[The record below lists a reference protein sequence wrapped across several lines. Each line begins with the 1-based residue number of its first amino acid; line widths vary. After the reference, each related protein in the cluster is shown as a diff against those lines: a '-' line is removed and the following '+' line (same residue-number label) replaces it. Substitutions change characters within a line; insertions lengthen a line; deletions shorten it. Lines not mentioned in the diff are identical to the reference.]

1 MDTLTNP
8 KYYTFQIVVFQKYYQ
23 IGENMS
29 LSRREFLKSSAAAS
43 AAAAIGMAV
52 PAELEAAAEKA
63 EGSWRWDK
71 AACRF
76 CGTGCGIMMA
86 TKNGKIVAVKG
97 DPAAPVNRGLNCI
110 KGYFNAKI
118 MYGADRL
125 TQPLLRVGAD
135 GKFDKKGKFAPVS
148 WERAFDEMEVHIKKA
163 LKASGPE
170 GVGVFASGQYTV
182 MEGYA
187 AQKMMKGGFR
197 SNAIDPNARHCMASA
212 VVGFYQTFGID
223 EPSGCYDDIELTDTI
238 VSWGSNMAEMH
249 PILWSRVTDRKLS
262 DPERVKVINI
272 STYTHRTSDLA
283 DEEIIFSP
291 NTDLAMWNYIAR
303 EIVYNNPESIDWDF
317 VKKHIV
323 FAASP
328 VNMGYGMRRA
338 GEKSIKDGKYT
349 ALEMETIDK
358 EMQKV
363 VSAKEAPALEPY
375 GYKEGDMMVN
385 KPAGLKHWE
394 ITFEEYKKFLAPY
407 TLDYVATISK
417 GNPDED
423 INEFKR
429 KLKLMAD
436 LYIEKGRKVVSFW
449 TMGMNQH
456 TRGTWVNTLAYNV
469 HFLLNKQALPG
480 SGAFSLTGQPSA
492 CGTAREVGTFCHRL
506 PADMMVKNPKHRKIT
521 EDRWK
526 VPNGT
531 LNPVGNQHIMK
542 IHRDIEDG
550 VVKFAWV
557 NVCNPYQDTASAT
570 HWIKAAREMDNFIV
584 TSDGYPGIS
593 AKVSDLILPSAMIYE
608 KWGAYG
614 NAERRT
620 QHWRQQVLPV
630 GDAMSDTWQ
639 WVELSKRFTVGDV
652 WGAQPLRGGKSLPDV
667 RKAAYAMGYSD
678 NTTMYEILFANK
690 EAKSYKVDLES
701 FPQQGYDNSESNGD
715 SRNVVGSDGKVF
727 NGYGFMIHEYLFEE
741 YASFGRGHAHD
752 LADFTTYHRVR
763 GLKWPVVD
771 GKETQWRFNAKYDP
785 YAAKQTKET
794 GNSHAF
800 YGGLAKALTQG
811 DLMGIKDKKKKS
823 LKNKAKIFARPYM
836 DPPEMPD
843 ANYDTWLCTGR
854 VLEHWHSGTMTMRVP
869 ELYRAVPEALCYM
882 HPQDAK
888 DKGLKQGGLCWV
900 ESRRGKV
907 KARVETRG
915 RNRPSRGLVFV
926 PWFDEKVFI
935 NKVCLDATC
944 PQSKQTDFKKCAVKI
959 YKA

>member
-1 MDTLTNP
+1 
-8 KYYTFQIVVFQKYYQ
+8 
-23 IGENMS
+23 MS
-29 LSRREFLKSSAAAS
+29 ISRRDFLKSSAAAAAAS
-43 AAAAIGMAV
+43 AVGITVPSEVQAAAAKG
-52 PAELEAAAEKA
+52 E
-63 EGSWRWDK
+63 EGWRWDK

-76 CGTGCGIMMA
+76 CGTGCGIMLA
-86 TKNGKIVAVKG
+86 TKGGKIVAVKG

-118 MYGADRL
+118 MYGEDRL
-125 TQPLLRVGAD
+125 KTPLLRVNSSGE
-135 GKFDKKGKFAPVS
+135 FDKHGSFKPVS
-148 WERAFDEMEVHIKKA
+148 WKRAFDEMETHIKKA

-170 GVGVFASGQYTV
+170 GVAVFASGQYTV

-187 AQKMMKGGFR
+187 AQKMMKAGFR

-238 VSWGSNMAEMH
+238 VTWGSNMAEMH

-262 DPERVKVINI
+262 NPDRVKVVNI
-272 STYTHRTSDLA
+272 QTYTHRTCDLG
-283 DEEIIFSP
+283 DFNIIFSP
-291 NTDLAMWNYIAR
+291 STDLALWNYIAR
-303 EIVYNNPESIDWDF
+303 EIVYNHPDAIDWDF
-317 VKKHIV
+317 IKKHIV
-323 FAASP
+323 FAAGP
-328 VNMGYGMRRA
+328 VNIGYGMRRK
-338 GEKSIKDGKYT
+338 GEKSLKDGKYS
-349 ALEMETIDK
+349 ALEMETISK
-358 EMQKV
+358 EMSKK
-363 VSAKEAPALEPY
+363 VSAKEAPALAPY
-375 GYKEGDMMVN
+375 GYKEGDVMKN
-385 KPAGLKHWE
+385 TAGTLKHWK
-394 ITFEEYKKFLAPY
+394 ISFDEYKKSLEPF
-407 TLDYVATISK
+407 TLDYVAKIAK
-417 GNPDED
+417 GDP
-423 INEFKR
+423 NESLESFKK
-429 KLKLMAD
+429 KLKD
-436 LYIEKGRKVVSFW
+436 LVALYVEKDRKVVSFW

-456 TRGTWVNTLAYNV
+456 TRGTWVNTLSYNV
-469 HFLLNKQALPG
+469 HFMLNKQAKPG

-506 PADMMVKNPKHRKIT
+506 PADLMVKNPKHRKIA
-521 EDRWK
+521 ENKWHI
-526 VPNGT
+526 PEGT

-557 NVCNPYQDTASAT
+557 NVCNAYQDSASAK

-593 AKVSDLILPSAMIYE
+593 AKVSDLVLPSAMIYE

-639 WVELSKRFTVGDV
+639 WVELSKRFTVNDL
-652 WGAQPLRGGKSLPDV
+652 WGPYTLRNGKKLADV
-667 RKAAYAMGYSD
+667 REKAKAMGYKPE
-678 NTTMYEILFANK
+678 TTMYDILFAN
-690 EAKSYKVDLES
+690 ERAKAYKVDLNS
-701 FPQQGYDNSESNGD
+701 FPQKGYDNSEVIGD

-727 NGYGFMIHEYLFEE
+727 KGYGFMIHEYLFEE
-741 YASFGRGHAHD
+741 YASFGRGHGHD
-752 LADFTTYHRVR
+752 LAPFKTYHKVR

-771 GKETQWRFNAKYDP
+771 GKETQWRFNVKYDP
-785 YAAKQTKET
+785 YAAKANP
-794 GNSHAF
+794 GGDFAF
-800 YGGLAKALTQG
+800 YGPLAKKILQGNLTGPDKSKGKYALP
-811 DLMGIKDKKKKS
+811 
-823 LKNKAKIFARPYM
+823 NKAKIYARPYM

-843 ANYDTWLCTGR
+843 AKYDTWLCTGR

-882 HPQDAK
+882 NPKDAK
-888 DKGLKQGGLCWV
+888 AKGFKNGELIWV
-900 ESRRGKV
+900 DSRRGKV

-915 RNRPSRGLVFV
+915 RNRPPQGLVFV

-944 PQSKQTDFKKCAVKI
+944 PMSKQTDYKKCAVKL

>member
-1 MDTLTNP
+1 MA
-8 KYYTFQIVVFQKYYQ
+8 
-23 IGENMS
+23 
-29 LSRREFLKSSAAAS
+29 LSRRDFLKSSAAAS
-43 AAAAIGMAV
+43 AAAAVGMNV
-52 PAELEAAAEKA
+52 PSQLQASATNAEK
-63 EGSWRWDK
+63 GWRWDK

-76 CGTGCGIMMA
+76 CGTGCGIMLA

-125 TQPLLRVGAD
+125 KQPLLRMNAKGE
-135 GKFDKKGKFAPVS
+135 FDKNGKFAPVS

-163 LKASGPE
+163 LKEKGPE
-170 GVGVFASGQYTV
+170 GVGVFASGQYTI

-223 EPSGCYDDIELTDTI
+223 EPSGCYDDIELTDTV

-262 DPERVKVINI
+262 NPDKVQVVNL
-272 STYTHRTSDLA
+272 STYRHRTSDLA
-283 DEEIIFSP
+283 DIEIIFTP
-291 NTDLAMWNYIAR
+291 NTDLAIWNYIAR
-303 EIVYNNPESIDWDF
+303 EIVYNNPEAIDWDF

-328 VNMGYGMRRA
+328 VNMGYGMRRSD
-338 GEKSIKDGKYT
+338 EKSIKEGKYSDK
-349 ALEMETIDK
+349 EMETISK
-358 EMQKV
+358 EMEKV
-363 VSAKEAPALEPY
+363 VSETEAPALQPY
-375 GYKEGDMMVN
+375 GYKAGDKMVN

-394 ITFEEYKKFLAPY
+394 ISFEEYKKFLEPY
-407 TLDYVATISK
+407 DVDYVAKISK
-417 GNPDED
+417 GNPDEP
-423 INEFKR
+423 IEQFKE
-429 KLKLMAD
+429 KLQKLAN
-436 LYIEKGRKVVSFW
+436 LYIEKNRKVVSFW

-469 HFLLNKQALPG
+469 HFLLNKQAKPG

-492 CGTAREVGTFCHRL
+492 CGTAREVGTFTHRL
-506 PADMMVKNPKHRKIT
+506 PADMMVKNGKHRKIV
-521 EDRWK
+521 ENKWK
-526 VPNGT
+526 IPANT

-557 NVCNPYQDTASAT
+557 NVCNPYQDTASAS
-570 HWIKAAREMDNFIV
+570 HWIKAARQMDNFIV

-620 QHWRQQVLPV
+620 QHWRQQVLPI

-639 WVELSKRFTVGDV
+639 WVELSKRFTVKDV
-652 WGAQPLRGGKSLPDV
+652 WGEYTLRNGKKLPNV
-667 RKAAYAMGYSD
+667 IAEAKKMGYNED
-678 NTTMYEILFANK
+678 TTMYEILFANK
-690 EAKSYKVDLES
+690 EAKSYKVDLEDPIQKG
-701 FPQQGYDNSESNGD
+701 FDNSEALGD
-715 SRNVVGSDGKVF
+715 SRNVKGSDGKVWE
-727 NGYGFMIHEYLFEE
+727 GYGFFIQKYLFEE
-741 YASFGRGHAHD
+741 YAWFGRGHAHD
-752 LADFTTYHRVR
+752 LADFDTYHRVR

-785 YAAKQTKET
+785 YAKKYGKET
-794 GNSHAF
+794 GHTEFAF
-800 YGGLAKALTQG
+800 YGKLAKALPQG
-811 DLMGIKDKKKKS
+811 DLNGIKDKTKKA

-836 DPPEMPD
+836 DPPEVPD
-843 ANYDTWLCTGR
+843 ETYPLWMSTGR

-869 ELYRAVPEALCYM
+869 ELYRAVPEALCYI
-882 HPQDAK
+882 HPEDAK
-888 DKGLKQGGLCWV
+888 KFGVKQGELAWV

-915 RNRPSRGLVFV
+915 RNRPSRGLVYV

-935 NKVCLDATC
+935 NKVCADYTC
-944 PQSKQTDFKKCAVKI
+944 PQSKQTDFKKCAVNV
-959 YKA
+959 YKV

>member
-1 MDTLTNP
+1 
-8 KYYTFQIVVFQKYYQ
+8 
-23 IGENMS
+23 MS

-43 AAAAIGMAV
+43 AAAAIGMSV
-52 PAELEAAAEKA
+52 PSELEAAASQA
-63 EGSWRWDK
+63 EGGWRWDK

-125 TQPLLRVGAD
+125 TQPLLRVDHNGN
-135 GKFDKKGKFAPVS
+135 FDKKGKFAPVS
-148 WERAFDEMEVHIKKA
+148 WKRAFDEMEVNIKKA
-163 LKASGPE
+163 LKHAGPE

-238 VSWGSNMAEMH
+238 VSWGANMAEMH

-262 DPERVKVINI
+262 DPDRVKVINM
-272 STYTHRTSDLA
+272 STYRHRTSDLA
-283 DEEIIFSP
+283 DIEIIFSP
-291 NTDLAMWNYIAR
+291 NTDLALWNYIAR

-328 VNMGYGMRRA
+328 VNMGYGMRRE
-338 GEKSIKDGKYT
+338 GEKSLTPVNSDGSAGKYS
-349 ALEMETIDK
+349 AKEMETVNK
-358 EMQKV
+358 EMKKV
-363 VSAKEAPALEPY
+363 VSAKEAPALKPY
-375 GYKEGDMMVN
+375 GYKEGDVMVN

-394 ITFEEYKKFLAPY
+394 IDFEEYKKFLDPY
-407 TLDYVATISK
+407 TLDYVANISK
-417 GNPDED
+417 GDPDED
-423 INEFKR
+423 INEFKK
-429 KLKLMAD
+429 KLQTLAD

-469 HFLLNKQALPG
+469 HFLLNKQAIPG

-521 EDRWK
+521 ENRWK
-526 VPNGT
+526 IPEGT

-550 VVKFAWV
+550 VIKFAWV
-557 NVCNPYQDTASAT
+557 NVCNPYQDTASAS

-630 GDAMSDTWQ
+630 GDSMSDTWQ
-639 WVELSKRFTVGDV
+639 WIELSKRFTVKDV
-652 WGAQPLRGGKSLPDV
+652 WGEQPLRGNKKLPDV
-667 RKAAYAMGYSD
+667 RKAAYAMGYTD
-678 NTTMYEILFANK
+678 DTTMYEILFANE
-690 EAKSYKVDLES
+690 EAKSYKIDMDS
-701 FPQQGYDNSESNGD
+701 FPQKGFDNSECIGD
-715 SRNVVGSDGKVF
+715 SRDVVGSDGKVF
-727 NGYGFMIHEYLFEE
+727 KGYGFMVHEYLFEE

-752 LADFTTYHRVR
+752 LADFDTYHRVR

-785 YAAKQTKET
+785 YAAKETKKS

-800 YGGLAKALTQG
+800 YGPLAKALPFG
-811 DLMGIKDKKKKS
+811 DLKGVKKAEKTG

-843 ANYDTWLCTGR
+843 AEYDTWLSTGR

-869 ELYRAVPEALCYM
+869 ELYRAVPEALCYI
-882 HPQDAK
+882 HPKDAE

-900 ESRRGKV
+900 ESRRGRV

>member
-1 MDTLTNP
+1 MA
-8 KYYTFQIVVFQKYYQ
+8 
-23 IGENMS
+23 
-29 LSRREFLKSSAAAS
+29 LSRRDFLKSSAAAS
-43 AAAAIGMAV
+43 AAAAVGMNV
-52 PAELEAAAEKA
+52 PTTLSAAANEA
-63 EGSWRWDK
+63 ESGWRWDK

-125 TQPLLRVGAD
+125 KQPLLRVDAN
-135 GKFDKKGKFAPVS
+135 GKFDKNGKFAPVS
-148 WERAFDEMEVHIKKA
+148 WERAFDEMEFHIKKA
-163 LKASGPE
+163 LKESGPE

-187 AQKMMKGGFR
+187 AQKMMKAGFR
-197 SNAIDPNARHCMASA
+197 TNAIDPNARHCMASA

-223 EPSGCYDDIELTDTI
+223 EPSGCYDDIELTDT
-238 VSWGSNMAEMH
+238 VVTWGANMAEMH

-262 DPERVKVINI
+262 APDKVKVINL

-283 DEEIIFSP
+283 DIEIIFTP
-291 NTDLAMWNYIAR
+291 NTDLALWNYIAR

-328 VNMGYGMRRA
+328 VNMGYGMRRSD
-338 GEKSIKDGKYT
+338 EKSVKEGKYS
-349 ALEMETIDK
+349 AKEMETISK

-363 VSAKEAPALEPY
+363 VSATEAPALAPY
-375 GYKEGDMMVN
+375 GYKEGDVMVN
-385 KPAGLKHWE
+385 KNAGLAHWE
-394 ITFEEYKKFLAPY
+394 ISFEEYKKFLAPY
-407 TLDYVATISK
+407 TLDYVAKISK

-423 INEFKR
+423 INQFKK
-429 KLKLMAD
+429 KLQTLAN
-436 LYIEKGRKVVSFW
+436 LYIEKNRKVVSFW

-469 HFLLNKQALPG
+469 HFLLNKQAKPG

-492 CGTAREVGTFCHRL
+492 CGTAREVGTFTHRL
-506 PADMMVKNPKHRKIT
+506 PADMMVANPKHRTIT
-521 EDRWK
+521 ENVWK
-526 VPNGT
+526 VPEGT
-531 LNPVGNQHIMK
+531 INPIGTQHIMK

-550 VVKFAWV
+550 LIKFAWV

-639 WVELSKRFTVGDV
+639 WVELSKRFTVKDV
-652 WGAQPLRGGKSLPDV
+652 WGEYQPSGPRKEVLPSMIE
-667 RKAAYAMGYSD
+667 KAKAMGYTED
-678 NTTMYEILFANK
+678 TTMFDILFANDR
-690 EAKSYKVDLES
+690 ARSYKLDQND
-701 FPQQGYDNSESNGD
+701 PIQKGYDNSEGYGD

-727 NGYGFMIHEYLFEE
+727 EGYGFFIQKYLFEE
-741 YASFGRGHAHD
+741 YAEFGRGHAHD
-752 LADFTTYHRVR
+752 LADFDTYHKVR

-771 GKETQWRFNAKYDP
+771 GKETQWRFNTQYDP
-785 YAAKQTKET
+785 YAKKYGAET
-794 GNSHAF
+794 GHTEFAF
-800 YGGLAKALTQG
+800 YGKLAKALAQG
-811 DLMGIKDKKKKS
+811 DLLGVKDKTKVA
-823 LKNKAKIFARPYM
+823 LTNKAKIFARPYM

-843 ANYDTWLCTGR
+843 AEYPLWLSTGR

-882 HPQDAK
+882 HPTDAEK
-888 DKGLKQGGLCWV
+888 LGLKQGGLCWV

-915 RNRPSRGLVFV
+915 RNRPSRGLVYV

-944 PQSKQTDFKKCAVKI
+944 PQSKQTDFKKCAVKV
-959 YKA
+959 YSV

>member
-1 MDTLTNP
+1 
-8 KYYTFQIVVFQKYYQ
+8 
-23 IGENMS
+23 MS
-29 LSRREFLKSSAAAS
+29 ISRRNFLKSTAAAT
-43 AAAAIGMAV
+43 AAAAVGISIPEEAK
-52 PAELEAAAEKA
+52 AAADAGQKD
-63 EGSWRWDK
+63 WRWDK

-76 CGTGCGIMMA
+76 CGTGCGIMLA
-86 TKNGKIVAVKG
+86 TKGGKIVAVKG

-118 MYGADRL
+118 MYGEDRL

-135 GKFDKKGKFAPVS
+135 GKFDKKGKFAPIS
-148 WERAFDEMEVHIKKA
+148 WERAYDEMELNIRKA

-170 GVGVFASGQYTV
+170 GVAVFASGQYTI

-187 AQKMMKGGFR
+187 AQKMMKAGFR

-223 EPSGCYDDIELTDTI
+223 EPSGCYDDIELTDTV

-262 DPERVKVINI
+262 NPDRVKVVSIQ
-272 STYTHRTSDLA
+272 TYTHRTSDLA
-283 DEEIIFSP
+283 DIEIIFSP
-291 NTDLAMWNYIAR
+291 NTDLALWNYIAH
-303 EIVYNNPESIDWDF
+303 EIVMRDEKEKIIDWDF
-317 VKKHIV
+317 LKKHIV
-323 FAASP
+323 FAAGP
-328 VNMGYGMRRA
+328 VNIGYGLRRK
-338 GEKSIKDGKYT
+338 GEKSLKDGKYT
-349 ALEMETIDK
+349 AAEMETISK
-358 EMQKV
+358 EMEKK
-363 VSAKEAPALEPY
+363 VSAKEAPALAPF
-375 GYKEGDMMVN
+375 GYKEGDVLKN
-385 KPAGLKHWE
+385 TGGTLKHWH
-394 ITFEEYKKFLAPY
+394 ISFEDYKKSLEPY
-407 TLDYVATISK
+407 TLDYVAKIAK
-417 GNPDED
+417 GDP
-423 INEFKR
+423 NESIDSFKK
-429 KLKLMAD
+429 KLKALAD
-436 LYIEKGRKVVSFW
+436 LYIEKDRKVVSFW

-456 TRGTWVNTLAYNV
+456 TRGTWVNTLSYNV
-469 HFLLNKQALPG
+469 HFMLNKQARPG

-506 PADMMVKNPKHRKIT
+506 PADLMVKNPKHRAIAEKKWSIP
-521 EDRWK
+521 D
-526 VPNGT
+526 GT
-531 LNPVGNQHIMK
+531 LNGVGKQHIMA
-542 IHRDIEDG
+542 IHRGIEDG
-550 VVKFAWV
+550 LIKFAWV
-557 NVCNPYQDTASAT
+557 NVCNAYQDSASAN

-630 GDAMSDTWQ
+630 GDSMSDTWQ
-639 WVELSKRFTVGDV
+639 WVELSKRFTVKDL
-652 WGAQPLRGGKSLPDV
+652 WGEYAASGPRKKPLPDV
-667 RKAAYAMGYSD
+667 IAKAKAMGYNE
-678 NTTMYEILFANK
+678 NTTMYDILFANDK
-690 EAKSYKVDLES
+690 AKSYKANTDT
-701 FPQQGYDNSESNGD
+701 FPQKGYDNSEVLGD
-715 SRNVVGSDGKVF
+715 SRNVKGSDGKVF
-727 NGYGFMIHEYLFEE
+727 KGYGFMIHEYLFEE
-741 YASFGRGHAHD
+741 YASFGRGHGHD
-752 LADFTTYHRVR
+752 LAPFEVYHKVR

-785 YAAKQTKET
+785 YAAKAGT
-794 GNSHAF
+794 GEFAF
-800 YGGLAKALTQG
+800 YGPLAKNLLQG
-811 DLMGIKDKKKKS
+811 DLNGPDKSKGKKA

-843 ANYDTWLCTGR
+843 KNYDTWLCTGR

-882 HPQDAK
+882 HPKDAK
-888 DKGLKQGGLCWV
+888 AKGLKQGQLAWV

-915 RNRPSRGLVFV
+915 RNRPPQGLVFV

-944 PQSKQTDFKKCAVKI
+944 PMSKQTDYKKCAVKI

>member
-1 MDTLTNP
+1 MA
-8 KYYTFQIVVFQKYYQ
+8 
-23 IGENMS
+23 
-29 LSRREFLKSSAAAS
+29 LSRRDFLKSSAAAS
-43 AAAAIGMAV
+43 AAAAVGMSV
-52 PAELEAAAEKA
+52 PAEMQAASNQAQS
-63 EGSWRWDK
+63 SWRWDK

-86 TKNGKIVAVKG
+86 TKDGRIVAVKG

-125 TQPLLRVGAD
+125 KQPLLRIGKD
-135 GKFDKKGKFAPVS
+135 GKFDKHGKFAPVS
-148 WERAFDEMEVHIKKA
+148 WERAFDEMEFHIKKA

-187 AQKMMKGGFR
+187 AQKMMKAGFR

-262 DPERVKVINI
+262 DPDRVKVINI
-272 STYTHRTSDLA
+272 STYRHRTSDLA
-283 DEEIIFSP
+283 DEELIFTP
-291 NTDLAMWNYIAR
+291 NSDLAMWNYIAR
-303 EIVYNNPESIDWDF
+303 EIVYRDGAEKIIDWDF
-317 VKKHIV
+317 VNKNMV
-323 FAASP
+323 FCSQP
-328 VNMGYGMRRA
+328 VNMGYGMRRE
-338 GEKSIKDGKYT
+338 GEKSLTPKRPDGSAGKYS
-349 ALEMETIDK
+349 AKEMETINQ
-358 EMQKV
+358 EMVHKV
-363 VSAKEAPALEPY
+363 SENEAPALEPF
-375 GYKEGDMMVN
+375 GYKAGDDMVN
-385 KPAGLKHWE
+385 KPAGLKHWH
-394 ITFEEYKKFLAPY
+394 ISFEEYKKFLEPY
-407 TLDYVATISK
+407 TLDYVCSVAK
-417 GNPDED
+417 GNPDESD
-423 INEFKR
+423 EEFKR
-429 KLKLMAD
+429 KLQLVAN

-456 TRGTWVNTLAYNV
+456 TRGTWVNTLSYNV
-469 HFLLNKQALPG
+469 HFMLNKQAKPG

-492 CGTAREVGTFCHRL
+492 CGTAREVGTFAHRL
-506 PADMMVKNPKHRKIT
+506 PADLMVASTKHRT
-521 EDRWK
+521 K
-526 VPNGT
+526 VEKGWNIPAGT
-531 LNPVGNQHIMK
+531 LNPKGHQHIMK
-542 IHRDIEDG
+542 IHRDLEDG
-550 VVKFAWV
+550 TMKFAWV
-557 NVCNPYQDTASAT
+557 NVCNPYQDSASAK

-639 WVELSKRFTVGDV
+639 WVELSKRFTVGDL
-652 WGAQPLRGGKSLPDV
+652 WGEQILLSNTGKKDSGKLTPKSPKLPDV
-667 RKAAYAMGYSD
+667 IAEAEKMGYTKD
-678 NTTMYEILFANK
+678 TTMFEVLFANEK
-690 EAKSYKVDLES
+690 AKSYKIDMND
-701 FPQQGYDNSESNGD
+701 PIQAGYDNSECNGD
-715 SRNVVGSDGKVF
+715 SRNVIGSDGKVWK
-727 NGYGFMIHEYLFEE
+727 GYKFFIHKYLFEE
-741 YASFGRGHAHD
+741 YASFGRGHGHD
-752 LADFTTYHRVR
+752 LAPFDVYHKVR

-785 YAAKQTKET
+785 YAAKAVKKAGTN
-794 GNSHAF
+794 NSHAF
-800 YGGLAKALTQG
+800 YGPLAKNLFQG
-811 DLMGIKDKKKKS
+811 DLQNMDKARGKKA

-836 DPPEMPD
+836 DPPEMP
-843 ANYDTWLCTGR
+843 NEEYPTWLCTGR

-882 HPQDAK
+882 HPEDAK
-888 DKGLKQGGLCWV
+888 KYGVKQGQLAWV

-915 RNRPSRGLVFV
+915 RNRPSKGLVFV

-944 PQSKQTDFKKCAVKI
+944 PQSKQTDYKKCAVKI
-959 YKA
+959 YAV

>member
-1 MDTLTNP
+1 MA
-8 KYYTFQIVVFQKYYQ
+8 
-23 IGENMS
+23 
-29 LSRREFLKSSAAAS
+29 LSRRDFLKSSAAAS
-43 AAAAIGMAV
+43 AAAAVGMTV
-52 PAELEAAAEKA
+52 PATLSAAANEA
-63 EGSWRWDK
+63 ESSWRWDK

-76 CGTGCGIMMA
+76 CGTGCGIMLA
-86 TKNGKIVAVKG
+86 TKEGKIVAVKG

-125 TQPLLRVGAD
+125 KQPLLRVDNNGN
-135 GKFDKKGKFAPVS
+135 FDKNGKFAPVS
-148 WERAFDEMEVHIKKA
+148 WKRAFDEMEFHIKKA
-163 LKASGPE
+163 LKTSGPE
-170 GVGVFASGQYTV
+170 GVGVFASGQYTI

-187 AQKMMKGGFR
+187 AQKMMKAGFR

-262 DPERVKVINI
+262 DPEHVKVINM

-283 DEEIIFSP
+283 DIEIIFTP
-291 NTDLAMWNYIAR
+291 NTDLALWNYIAR
-303 EIVYNNPESIDWDF
+303 EIVYNAPESIDWDF

-328 VNMGYGMRRA
+328 VNMGYGMRRSD
-338 GEKSIKDGKYT
+338 EKSIKDGKYS
-349 ALEMETIDK
+349 AKEMEIISK

-363 VSAKEAPALEPY
+363 VSATEAPALAPY

-385 KPAGLKHWE
+385 KNAGLAHWE
-394 ITFEEYKKFLAPY
+394 IPFEEYKKFLEPY

-417 GNPDED
+417 GDPDED
-423 INEFKR
+423 INEFKK
-429 KLKLMAD
+429 KLQTLAN
-436 LYIEKGRKVVSFW
+436 LYIEKNRKVVSFW

-456 TRGTWVNTLAYNV
+456 TRGTWCNTLAYNV
-469 HFLLNKQALPG
+469 HFLLNKQAKPG

-492 CGTAREVGTFCHRL
+492 CGTAREVGTFTHRL
-506 PADMMVKNPKHRKIT
+506 PADMMVANPKHRKIT
-521 EDRWK
+521 ENVWN
-526 VPNGT
+526 VPEGT
-531 LNPVGNQHIMK
+531 INPVGVQDIMK
-542 IHRDIEDG
+542 IHRGIEDG
-550 VVKFAWV
+550 LVKFAWV

-608 KWGAYG
+608 KWGGYG

-620 QHWRQQVLPV
+620 QLWRQQVLPV
-630 GDAMSDTWQ
+630 GDSMSDTWQ
-639 WVELSKRFTVGDV
+639 WVELAKRFTVKDV
-652 WGAQPLRGGKSLPDV
+652 WGEYQPSGPRKDVLPSMIEQA
-667 RKAAYAMGYSD
+667 KAMGYTED
-678 NTTMYEILFANK
+678 TTMYEILFANK
-690 EAKSYKVDLES
+690 RAKSYKLDQNDPVQTG
-701 FPQQGYDNSESNGD
+701 FDNSEGYGD
-715 SRNVVGSDGKVF
+715 SRNVVGSDGEVF
-727 NGYGFMIHEYLFEE
+727 KGYGFFIQKYLFEE
-741 YASFGRGHAHD
+741 YAEFGRGHAHD
-752 LADFTTYHRVR
+752 LADFDTYHKVR

-771 GKETQWRFNAKYDP
+771 GKETQWRFNTQYDP
-785 YAAKQTKET
+785 YAKKYGKET
-794 GNSHAF
+794 GHTEFAF
-800 YGGLAKALTQG
+800 YGTLAKALAQG
-811 DLMGIKDKKKKS
+811 DLLGVKDQTKIS

-843 ANYDTWLCTGR
+843 TEYPVWLSTGR

-882 HPQDAK
+882 HPADAEK
-888 DKGLKQGGLCWV
+888 FGVKQGGLCWV

-915 RNRPSRGLVFV
+915 RNRPARGLVYV

-944 PQSKQTDFKKCAVKI
+944 PQSKQTDFKKCAVKV
-959 YKA
+959 YSV

>member
-1 MDTLTNP
+1 
-8 KYYTFQIVVFQKYYQ
+8 
-23 IGENMS
+23 MS

-43 AAAAIGMAV
+43 AAAAIGMTV
-52 PAELEAAAEKA
+52 PADLEAAAKKA
-63 EGSWRWDK
+63 ETSWRWDK

-86 TKNGKIVAVKG
+86 TKDGKIVAVKG

-135 GKFDKKGKFAPVS
+135 GKFDKHGKFAPVS
-148 WERAFDEMEVHIKKA
+148 WKRAFDEMEVNIKKA
-163 LKASGPE
+163 LKHAGPE
-170 GVGVFASGQYTV
+170 GVGIFASGQYTV

-262 DPERVKVINI
+262 DPKRVKVINM

-283 DEEIIFSP
+283 DIEIIFTP
-291 NTDLAMWNYIAR
+291 NTDLALWNYIAR

-338 GEKSIKDGKYT
+338 GETSVTPVRPDGSAGKYS
-349 ALEMETIDK
+349 ALEMETVNQ
-358 EMQKV
+358 EMKHT
-363 VSAKEAPALEPY
+363 VSAAEAPALKPY
-375 GYKEGDMMVN
+375 GYKEGDVMVN

-394 ITFEEYKKFLAPY
+394 ISFEEYKKFLEPY
-407 TLDYVATISK
+407 TLDYVAEISK
-417 GNPDED
+417 GDPDED
-423 INEFKR
+423 INQFKG
-429 KLKLMAD
+429 KLKELAD

-506 PADMMVKNPKHRKIT
+506 PADMMVKNPKHRKIV
-521 EDRWK
+521 ENRWK
-526 VPNGT
+526 VPEGT

-550 VVKFAWV
+550 VIKFAWV
-557 NVCNPYQDTASAT
+557 NVCNPYQDSGSAT

-652 WGAQPLRGGKSLPDV
+652 WGAQPLRGKNKDGTKKSLPDV
-667 RKAAYAMGYSD
+667 RAKAHAMGYTD
-678 NTTMYEILFANK
+678 DTTMYEILFANK
-690 EAKSYKVDLES
+690 EAKSYKIDMNS
-701 FPQQGYDNSESNGD
+701 FPQKGFDNSECNGD
-715 SRNVVGSDGKVF
+715 SRNVVGSDGAVF
-727 NGYGFMIHEYLFEE
+727 KGYDFMIHEYLFEE
-741 YASFGRGHAHD
+741 YADFGRGHAHD

-771 GKETQWRFNAKYDP
+771 GKETQWRFNSMYDP
-785 YAAKQTKET
+785 YAAKATKKT

-800 YGGLAKALTQG
+800 YGPLAKALKQG

-836 DPPEMPD
+836 DAPENPD
-843 ANYDTWLCTGR
+843 ENYDTWMCTGR

-882 HPQDAK
+882 HPKDAQT
-888 DKGLKQGGLCWV
+888 KGIKQGELAWV

-915 RNRPSRGLVFV
+915 RNRPPRGLVFV

-935 NKVCLDATC
+935 NKVCADYTC
-944 PQSKQTDFKKCAVKI
+944 PQSKQTDFKKCAVKV
-959 YKA
+959 YRA

>member
-1 MDTLTNP
+1 MA
-8 KYYTFQIVVFQKYYQ
+8 
-23 IGENMS
+23 
-29 LSRREFLKSSAAAS
+29 LSRRDFLKSSAAAS
-43 AAAAIGMAV
+43 AAAAVGMTV
-52 PAELEAAAEKA
+52 PATLSAAANEA
-63 EGSWRWDK
+63 ESSWRWDK

-76 CGTGCGIMMA
+76 CGTGCGIMLA
-86 TKNGKIVAVKG
+86 TKDGKIVAVKG

-125 TQPLLRVGAD
+125 KQPLLRVD
-135 GKFDKKGKFAPVS
+135 SNGKFDKNGKFAPVS
-148 WERAFDEMEVHIKKA
+148 WERAFDEMEFQIKKT
-163 LKASGPE
+163 LKTSGPE
-170 GVGVFASGQYTV
+170 GVGVFASGQYTI

-187 AQKMMKGGFR
+187 AQKMMKAGFR

-223 EPSGCYDDIELTDTI
+223 EPSGCYDDIELTDT
-238 VSWGSNMAEMH
+238 VVCWGSNMAEMH

-262 DPERVKVINI
+262 APDKVKVINM

-283 DEEIIFSP
+283 DIEIIFTP
-291 NTDLAMWNYIAR
+291 NTDLALWNYIAR
-303 EIVYNNPESIDWDF
+303 EIVYNHPESIDWDF

-328 VNMGYGMRRA
+328 INMGYGMRRSD
-338 GEKSIKDGKYT
+338 EKSIKEGKYT
-349 ALEMETIDK
+349 AKEMEIISK

-363 VSAKEAPALEPY
+363 VSNTEAPALAPY
-375 GYKEGDMMVN
+375 GYKQGDIIVN
-385 KPAGLKHWE
+385 KNAGLAHWE
-394 ITFEEYKKFLAPY
+394 IPFEEYKRFLEPY
-407 TLDYVATISK
+407 TLDYVAKISK
-417 GNPDED
+417 GDPDED
-423 INEFKR
+423 INAFKK
-429 KLKLMAD
+429 KLQTLAD
-436 LYIEKGRKVVSFW
+436 LYIEKDRKVVSFW

-456 TRGTWVNTLAYNV
+456 TRGTWCNTLAYNV
-469 HFLLNKQALPG
+469 HFLLNKQAKPG

-492 CGTAREVGTFCHRL
+492 CGTAREVGTFTHRL
-506 PADMMVKNPKHRKIT
+506 PADMMVANPKHRSIT
-521 EDRWK
+521 EK
-526 VPNGT
+526 VWNVPEGT
-531 LNPVGNQHIMK
+531 INPIGVQDIMK

-550 VVKFAWV
+550 LIKFAWV

-608 KWGAYG
+608 KWGGYG

-620 QHWRQQVLPV
+620 QLWRQQVLPV

-639 WVELSKRFTVGDV
+639 WVELSKRFTVKDV
-652 WGAQPLRGGKSLPDV
+652 WGEFQPSGPRKEVLPSMIE
-667 RKAAYAMGYSD
+667 KAKAMGYTED
-678 NTTMYEILFANK
+678 TTMYEILFANK
-690 EAKSYKVDLES
+690 RAQSYKLDQND
-701 FPQQGYDNSESNGD
+701 PIQKGYDNSEGFGD

-727 NGYGFMIHEYLFEE
+727 KGYGFFIQKYLFEE
-741 YASFGRGHAHD
+741 YAEFGRGHAHD
-752 LADFTTYHRVR
+752 LADFDTYHKVR

-771 GKETQWRFNAKYDP
+771 GKETQWRFNTQYDP
-785 YAAKQTKET
+785 YAKKYGAET
-794 GNSHAF
+794 GHTEFAF
-800 YGGLAKALTQG
+800 YGKLAKELAQG
-811 DLMGIKDKKKKS
+811 DLMGVKDQTKIA
-823 LKNKAKIFARPYM
+823 LTNKAKIFARPYM
-836 DPPEMPD
+836 DPPEKPD
-843 ANYDTWLCTGR
+843 QEYPVWLSTGR

-869 ELYRAVPEALCYM
+869 ELFRAVPEALCYM
-882 HPQDAK
+882 HPADAEK
-888 DKGLKQGGLCWV
+888 YGVKQGGLCWV

-915 RNRPSRGLVFV
+915 RNRPARGLVFV

-959 YKA
+959 YTA

>member
-1 MDTLTNP
+1 
-8 KYYTFQIVVFQKYYQ
+8 
-23 IGENMS
+23 MS
-29 LSRREFLKSSAAAS
+29 VTRRDFLKNSAAV
-43 AAAAIGMAV
+43 AAAGAV
-52 PAELEAAAEKA
+52 GISIPKEAQAEAAKA
-63 EGSWRWDK
+63 ESDWRWDK

-76 CGTGCGIMMA
+76 CGTGCGIMLA
-86 TKNGKIVAVKG
+86 TKEGKIVAVKG

-125 TQPLLRVGAD
+125 KTPLLRVNDKGE
-135 GKFDKKGKFAPVS
+135 FDKKGQFKPVS
-148 WERAFDEMEVHIKKA
+148 WKRAFDEMEVHIKKA

-170 GVGVFASGQYTV
+170 GVAVFASGQYTV

-223 EPSGCYDDIELTDTI
+223 EPSGCYDDIELTDTV

-262 DPERVKVINI
+262 NPDKVKVINI
-272 STYTHRTSDLA
+272 STYRHRTSDLA
-283 DEEIIFSP
+283 DIEIIFSP
-291 NTDLAMWNYIAR
+291 STDLALWNYVAR
-303 EIVYNNPESIDWDF
+303 EIVMRDDAEKIIDWEF
-317 VKKHIV
+317 VKKHMV

-328 VNMGYGMRRA
+328 TNIGYGMRRA
-338 GEKSIKDGKYT
+338 GEKSLKDGKYS

-358 EMQKV
+358 EMEKK
-363 VSAKEAPALEPY
+363 VSAKEAPALAPY
-375 GYKEGDMMVN
+375 GLKEGDTMKHN
-385 KPAGLKHWE
+385 PGTLKHWE
-394 ITFEEYKKFLAPY
+394 ISFEEYKKSLEPY
-407 TLDYVATISK
+407 TLEYTAKITK
-417 GNPDED
+417 GDPNED
-423 INEFKR
+423 IEEYKK
-429 KLKLMAD
+429 KLQALAD

-469 HFLLNKQALPG
+469 HFMLNKQAKPG

-521 EDRWK
+521 ENGWK
-526 VPNGT
+526 IPAGT

-557 NVCNPYQDTASAT
+557 NVCNPYQDSASAT

-593 AKVSDLILPSAMIYE
+593 AKVSDLVLPSAMIYE

-630 GDAMSDTWQ
+630 GDSMSDTWQ
-639 WVELSKRFTVGDV
+639 WVELSKRFTVKDL
-652 WGAQPLRGGKSLPDV
+652 WGEYTLRNKKVLPDV
-667 RKAAYAMGYSD
+667 IADAKKMGYTED
-678 NTTMYEILFANK
+678 TTMYDILFANEK
-690 EAKSYKVDLES
+690 AKSYKVDTTK
-701 FPQQGYDNSESNGD
+701 FPQEGYDNTECNGD
-715 SRNVVGSDGKVF
+715 SRNVAGSDGEVF
-727 NGYGFMIHEYLFEE
+727 KGYGFMIHEYLFEE
-741 YASFGRGHAHD
+741 YAEFGRGHGHD
-752 LADFTTYHRVR
+752 LAPFEVYHKVR

-771 GKETQWRFNAKYDP
+771 GKETQWRFNVKYDP
-785 YAAKQTKET
+785 YAAKANPD
-794 GNSHAF
+794 GDFAF
-800 YGGLAKALTQG
+800 YGTLAKALAQG
-811 DLMGIKDKKKKS
+811 DLKGIKDKKKKP
-823 LKNKAKIFARPYM
+823 LPNKAKIYARPYM

-843 ANYDTWLCTGR
+843 EKYDMWLCTGR

-882 HPQDAK
+882 NPKDAK
-888 DKGLKQGGLCWV
+888 EKGFKNGELIWV
-900 ESRRGKV
+900 DSRRGKV
-907 KARVETRG
+907 KVRVETRG
-915 RNRPSRGLVFV
+915 RNRPSQGLVFV

-944 PQSKQTDFKKCAVKI
+944 PMSKQTDFKKCAVKL
-959 YKA
+959 YKV

>member
-1 MDTLTNP
+1 
-8 KYYTFQIVVFQKYYQ
+8 
-23 IGENMS
+23 MS
-29 LSRREFLKSSAAAS
+29 LNRRDFLKNSAAVAAAGAVGITVPQEAK
-43 AAAAIGMAV
+43 AAAA
-52 PAELEAAAEKA
+52 KA
-63 EGSWRWDK
+63 ESKWRWDK

-76 CGTGCGIMMA
+76 CGTGCGIMLA
-86 TKNGKIVAVKG
+86 TKEGRIVAVKG

-125 TQPLLRVGAD
+125 KTPLLRMNDEGE
-135 GKFDKKGKFAPVS
+135 FDKKGKFKAVS
-148 WERAFDEMEVHIKKA
+148 WERAFDEMEIHIKKA
-163 LKASGPE
+163 LKHAGPE
-170 GVGVFASGQYTV
+170 GVGIFASGQYTV

-187 AQKMMKGGFR
+187 AQKMMKAGFR

-262 DPERVKVINI
+262 NPDKVKVVSIQ
-272 STYTHRTSDLA
+272 TYTHRTSDLA
-283 DEEIIFSP
+283 DIEIIFSP
-291 NTDLAMWNYIAR
+291 NTDLTLWNYIAR
-303 EIVYNNPESIDWDF
+303 EIVMRDEAEKIIDWDF
-317 VKKHIV
+317 VNKHMV
-323 FAASP
+323 FATGP
-328 VNMGYGMRRA
+328 VNIGYGLRRSN
-338 GEKSIKDGKYT
+338 EKSIKDGKYT
-349 ALEMETIDK
+349 DLEMEIVSK
-358 EMQKV
+358 EMAKK

-375 GYKEGDMMVN
+375 GYKEGDTMKN
-385 KPAGLKHWE
+385 TSGTLKHWE
-394 ITFEEYKKFLAPY
+394 ISYEEYKKSLEPY
-407 TLDYVATISK
+407 TLEYTAKTTK
-417 GNPDED
+417 GDPAED
-423 INEFKR
+423 IEAYKK
-429 KLKLMAD
+429 KLQMLAN
-436 LYIEKGRKVVSFW
+436 LYIEKHRKVVSFW

-456 TRGTWVNTLAYNV
+456 TRGTWVNTLSYNV
-469 HFLLNKQALPG
+469 HFLLNKQAKPG

-506 PADMMVKNPKHRKIT
+506 PADMMVKNPKHRVIAEKAWSIPA
-521 EDRWK
+521 K
-526 VPNGT
+526 T

-550 VVKFAWV
+550 VIKFAWV
-557 NVCNPYQDTASAT
+557 NVCNPYQDSASAS

-593 AKVSDLILPSAMIYE
+593 AKVSDLVLPSAMIYE

-639 WVELSKRFTVGDV
+639 WIELSKRFTVKDL
-652 WGAQPLRGGKSLPDV
+652 WGSQPLRGKNKDGSKKSLPSV
-667 RKAAYAMGYSD
+667 IKAAKKMGYKD
-678 NTTMYEILFANK
+678 DTTMYEILFANK
-690 EAKSYKVDLES
+690 KAKSYKVDTTK
-701 FPQQGYDNSESNGD
+701 FPQKGYDDSDSRGD
-715 SRNVVGSDGKVF
+715 SRNVLGSDGKPWK
-727 NGYGFMIHEYLFEE
+727 GYGFMIHEYLFEE
-741 YASFGRGHAHD
+741 YASFGRGHGHD
-752 LADFTTYHRVR
+752 LAPFEVYHKVR

-771 GKETQWRFNAKYDP
+771 GKETQWRFNVKYDP
-785 YAAKQTKET
+785 YAAKAAKES
-794 GNSHAF
+794 GAKDFAF
-800 YGGLAKALTQG
+800 YGTLAKALAQG
-811 DLMGIKDKKKKS
+811 DLTGIKDKTKKS

-843 ANYDTWLCTGR
+843 KVYDTWMCTGR

-869 ELYRAVPEALCYM
+869 ELFRAVPEALCYM
-882 HPQDAK
+882 NPKDAK
-888 DKGLKQGGLCWV
+888 KKGFKQGGLIWV
-900 ESRRGKV
+900 DSRRGKV

-915 RNRPSRGLVFV
+915 RNRPPEGLVFV

-944 PQSKQTDFKKCAVKI
+944 PMSKQTDFKKCAVKL

>member
-1 MDTLTNP
+1 MA
-8 KYYTFQIVVFQKYYQ
+8 
-23 IGENMS
+23 
-29 LSRREFLKSSAAAS
+29 LSRRDFLKSSAAAS
-43 AAAAIGMAV
+43 AAAAVGMTV
-52 PAELEAAAEKA
+52 PATLSAAANEA
-63 EGSWRWDK
+63 ESSWRWDK

-76 CGTGCGIMMA
+76 CGTGCGIMLA
-86 TKNGKIVAVKG
+86 TKDGKIVAVKG

-125 TQPLLRVGAD
+125 KQPLLRVDDNGNFN
-135 GKFDKKGKFAPVS
+135 KNGKFAPVS
-148 WERAFDEMEVHIKKA
+148 WKRAFDEMEFHIKKA
-163 LKASGPE
+163 LKTSGPE
-170 GVGVFASGQYTV
+170 GVGVFASGQYTI

-187 AQKMMKGGFR
+187 AQKMMKAGFR

-223 EPSGCYDDIELTDTI
+223 EPSGCYDDIELTDT
-238 VSWGSNMAEMH
+238 VVCWGSNMAEMH

-262 DPERVKVINI
+262 APEKVKVINM

-283 DEEIIFSP
+283 DIEIIFTP
-291 NTDLAMWNYIAR
+291 NTDLALWNYIAR
-303 EIVYNNPESIDWDF
+303 EIVYNRPEAIDWDF

-328 VNMGYGMRRA
+328 INLGYGMRRSD
-338 GEKSIKDGKYT
+338 EKSIVEGKYS
-349 ALEMETIDK
+349 AKEMEIISK
-358 EMQKV
+358 EMQKK
-363 VSAKEAPALEPY
+363 VSATEAPALAPY

-385 KPAGLKHWE
+385 KNAGLAHWE
-394 ITFEEYKKFLAPY
+394 ISFEEYKKFLAPY
-407 TLDYVATISK
+407 TLDYVAKISK

-423 INEFKR
+423 INEFKK
-429 KLKLMAD
+429 KLQTLAN
-436 LYIEKGRKVVSFW
+436 LYIEKDRKVVSFW

-456 TRGTWVNTLAYNV
+456 TRGTWCNTLSYNV
-469 HFLLNKQALPG
+469 HFLLNKQAKPG

-492 CGTAREVGTFCHRL
+492 CGTAREVGTFTHRL
-506 PADMMVKNPKHRKIT
+506 PADMMVANPKHRTIT
-521 EDRWK
+521 EK
-526 VPNGT
+526 VWNVPEGT
-531 LNPVGNQHIMK
+531 INPIGVQDIMK
-542 IHRDIEDG
+542 IHRGIEDG
-550 VVKFAWV
+550 LIKFAWV

-608 KWGAYG
+608 KWGGYG

-620 QHWRQQVLPV
+620 QLWRQQVLPV

-639 WVELSKRFTVGDV
+639 WVELSKRFTVKDV
-652 WGAQPLRGGKSLPDV
+652 WGEHQPSGPRKEVLPSMIE
-667 RKAAYAMGYSD
+667 KAKAMGFNED
-678 NTTMYEILFANK
+678 TTMYEILFANK
-690 EAKSYKVDLES
+690 RAKSYKLDQNDPVQKG
-701 FPQQGYDNSESNGD
+701 FDNSEGYGD
-715 SRNVVGSDGKVF
+715 SRKVVGSDGKVF
-727 NGYGFMIHEYLFEE
+727 EGYGFFIQKYLFEE
-741 YASFGRGHAHD
+741 YAEFGRGHAHD
-752 LADFTTYHRVR
+752 LADFDTYHKVR

-771 GKETQWRFNAKYDP
+771 GKETQWRFNTQYDP
-785 YAAKQTKET
+785 YAKKYGAET
-794 GNSHAF
+794 GHTEFAF
-800 YGGLAKALTQG
+800 YGTLAKELAQG
-811 DLMGIKDKKKKS
+811 DLLGVKDKTMIS

-843 ANYDTWLCTGR
+843 TEYPVWLSTGR

-882 HPQDAK
+882 HPEDAVK
-888 DKGLKQGGLCWV
+888 FGVKQGGLCWV

-915 RNRPSRGLVFV
+915 RNRPSRGLVYV

-944 PQSKQTDFKKCAVKI
+944 PQSGQTDFKKCAVKV
-959 YKA
+959 YSA

>member
-1 MDTLTNP
+1 
-8 KYYTFQIVVFQKYYQ
+8 
-23 IGENMS
+23 MS

-43 AAAAIGMAV
+43 AAAAIGMSV
-52 PAELEAAAEKA
+52 PAELEAAANQA
-63 EGSWRWDK
+63 EGDWRWDK

-135 GKFDKKGKFAPVS
+135 GKFDKKGKFVPVS
-148 WERAFDEMEVHIKKA
+148 WQRAYDEMEVHIRKA
-163 LKASGPE
+163 LKHGGPE
-170 GVGVFASGQYTV
+170 SVAVFASGQYTI
-182 MEGYA
+182 MEGYTA
-187 AQKMMKGGFR
+187 LKMMKAGFR

-212 VVGFYQTFGID
+212 VVGFYQTFGVD

-262 DPERVKVINI
+262 NPDRVKVISI
-272 STYTHRTSDLA
+272 QTYTHRTSDLA
-283 DEEIIFSP
+283 DIEIIFSP
-291 NTDLAMWNYIAR
+291 NTDVALWNYIAR
-303 EIVYNNPESIDWDF
+303 EIVMRDAAEGIIDWDF
-317 VKKHIV
+317 VKKHMI
-323 FAASP
+323 FAAGP
-328 VNMGYGMRRA
+328 INIGYGLRRE
-338 GEKSIKDGKYT
+338 GEKSLKDGKY
-349 ALEMETIDK
+349 
-358 EMQKV
+358 
-363 VSAKEAPALEPY
+363 SAKEMEIISKEMKTIVSKKEGPALEPY
-375 GYKEGDMMVN
+375 GFKAGDTMN
-385 KPAGLKHWE
+385 HQAGTLAHWE
-394 ITFEEYKKFLAPY
+394 ISYEDYKKSLEPY
-407 TLDYVATISK
+407 TLEYTAAIVK
-417 GNPDED
+417 GDPDE
-423 INEFKR
+423 NVEVFKE
-429 KLKLMAD
+429 KLQQLAN

-469 HFLLNKQALPG
+469 HFLLNKQAIPG

-492 CGTAREVGTFCHRL
+492 CGTAREVGTFTHRL
-506 PADMMVKNPKHRKIT
+506 PADMMVENPAHRKIA
-521 EDRWK
+521 ENKWM
-526 VPNGT
+526 VPEGT
-531 LNPVGNQHIMK
+531 LNAVGVQHIMK

-550 VVKFAWV
+550 LVKFAWV
-557 NVCNPYQDTASAT
+557 NVCNPYQDTASAH

-639 WVELSKRFTVGDV
+639 WVELSKRFTVKDL
-652 WGAQPLRGGKSLPDV
+652 WGEWAPSGARKEALPSV
-667 RKAAYAMGYSD
+667 IEKAKAMGYSE
-678 NTTMYEILFANK
+678 NSTMFDILFANK
-690 EAKSYKVDLES
+690 TAKSYQLDQKDTI
-701 FPQQGYDNSESNGD
+701 QKGYDNSEGYGD
-715 SRNVVGSDGKVF
+715 SRNVVGTDGKVF
-727 NGYGFMIHEYLFEE
+727 NGYGFFIQKYLFEE
-741 YASFGRGHAHD
+741 YAAFTRGHGHD
-752 LADFTTYHRVR
+752 LAPFNVYHKVR

-771 GKETQWRFNAKYDP
+771 GKETAWRFNAKYDP
-785 YAAKQTKET
+785 YAAKATKES

-800 YGGLAKALTQG
+800 YGTLAKALKFGNLSGMDAKSEQ
-811 DLMGIKDKKKKS
+811 KS
-823 LKNKAKIFARPYM
+823 LANKAKIFARPYM

-843 ANYDTWLCTGR
+843 AEYDIWLSTGR

-882 HPQDAK
+882 HPTDAK
-888 DKGLKQGGLCWV
+888 NKDLKQGGLCWV

-915 RNRPSRGLVFV
+915 RNRPPRGLVFV

-944 PQSKQTDFKKCAVKI
+944 PMSKQTDFKKCAVKV

>member
-1 MDTLTNP
+1 
-8 KYYTFQIVVFQKYYQ
+8 
-23 IGENMS
+23 MS

-43 AAAAIGMAV
+43 AAAAIGMSIPSDVQA
-52 PAELEAAAEKA
+52 KA
-63 EGSWRWDK
+63 DKAGSSWRWDK
-71 AACRF
+71 AVCRF

-125 TQPLLRVGAD
+125 TQPLLRVD
-135 GKFDKKGKFAPVS
+135 SNGKFDKHGNFAPVS
-148 WERAFDEMEVHIKKA
+148 WKRAFDEMEFHAKKA

-170 GVGVFASGQYTV
+170 GVAVFGSGQYTV

-223 EPSGCYDDIELTDTI
+223 EPSGCYDDIELTDTVI
-238 VSWGSNMAEMH
+238 SWGANMAEMH

-262 DPERVKVINI
+262 DPERVKVVNI

-283 DEEIIFSP
+283 DIEIIFSP
-291 NTDLAMWNYIAR
+291 STDLAMWNYVAR
-303 EIVYNNPESIDWDF
+303 EIVYNNPQAIDWDF
-317 VKKHIV
+317 VKKHMI
-323 FAASP
+323 FCAQP

-338 GEKSIKDGKYT
+338 GEKSLTPVRPDGSAGKYS
-349 ALEMETIDK
+349 ALEMETINQ
-358 EMQKV
+358 EMKKV
-363 VSAKEAPALEPY
+363 ISAKEAPALEPF
-375 GYKEGDMMVN
+375 GYKEGDTMVN

-394 ITFEEYKKFLAPY
+394 ISFEEYKKFLAPY
-407 TLDYVATISK
+407 TLDYTAKISK

-423 INEFKR
+423 IEEFKA
-429 KLKLMAD
+429 KLQALAN
-436 LYIEKGRKVVSFW
+436 LYVEKDRKVVSFW

-456 TRGTWVNTLAYNV
+456 TRGTWVNTLSYNV
-469 HFLLNKQALPG
+469 HFLLNKQAKPG

-492 CGTAREVGTFCHRL
+492 CGTAREVGTFAHRL

-521 EDRWK
+521 ENGWK
-526 VPNGT
+526 IPNGT

-550 VVKFAWV
+550 VVKFAWA
-557 NVCNPYQDTASAT
+557 NVVNPYMDTASAS
-570 HWIKAAREMDNFIV
+570 HWIRAAREMDNFIV
-584 TSDGYPGIS
+584 CSDGYPGIS

-608 KWGAYG
+608 KWGGYG

-620 QHWRQQVLPV
+620 QLWRQQVLPV

-639 WVELSKRFTVGDV
+639 WIELSKRFTVNDL
-652 WGAQPLRGGKSLPDV
+652 WGPYTLRNGKKLADV
-667 RKAAYAMGYSD
+667 RGAAEKLGYTKD
-678 NTTMYEILFANK
+678 TTMYEILYANDR
-690 EAKSYKVDLES
+690 AKKFKVDLNA
-701 FPQQGYDNSESNGD
+701 FPQKGFDNTESNGD

-727 NGYGFMIHEYLFEE
+727 KGYGFMIHQYLFEE
-741 YASFGRGHAHD
+741 YAGFGRGHAHD
-752 LADFTTYHRVR
+752 LADFNTYHRVR

-785 YAAKQTKET
+785 YAAKAVKKAGTN
-794 GNSHAF
+794 NSHAF
-800 YGGLAKALTQG
+800 YGPLAKKLSYG
-811 DLMGIKDKKKKS
+811 DLHGITKKAKTS

-843 ANYDTWLCTGR
+843 AKYDTWLCTGR

-882 HPQDAK
+882 HPEDAK
-888 DKGLKQGGLCWV
+888 AKGLKQGQLAWV

-944 PQSKQTDFKKCAVKI
+944 PQSKQTDYKKCAVKI
-959 YKA
+959 YSV